1 MKVLIQIIL
10 IFSSF
15 QCFSQTTDNQ
25 DSSKSEAIN
34 RNYIPKNLE
43 ESFVQ
48 INSFWHDTTKTE
60 LKKLTEDEF
69 SGRLHHGFGTWM
81 RNNWGLWGG
90 SSLAKYFNEKGIFHP
105 DDMSGIILTSYHRRL
120 NNKPIDLEEQ
130 IKFYQAFWEKAK
142 ANELKKVQEEKSS
155 ADKNLKWLS
164 DRKIPLLKLF
174 KADSR
179 YVNMTCDSTL
189 TIKQT
194 DKDSIFLWTM
204 ASESAYGD
212 NHPFGYKYLERAI
225 KDKRNEFG
233 RFSYIKG
240 LNYQGS
246 ISFVNLKRN
255 VFKVSKDS
263 LFEFS
268 EFYKINN
275 DSVAFLKDKVYS
287 FEGKKRD
294 RKKYSKILSSN
305 SYYKFK
311 LIYCNSMFRDSN
323 FVYYNQ
329 ESKDT
334 IRLTGY
340 WLIGTKK
347 YYRIDIENKTE
358 DGTKTSYGYR
368 FDEFYR
374 FVDYEECDK
383 VEMELISYDKN
394 LIKSEEDE

>member
-1 MKVLIQIIL
+1 MKVLFQFAL
-10 IFSSF
+10 IFSCF
-15 QCFSQTTDNQ
+15 QCFSQTTENQ
-25 DSSKSEAIN
+25 DSSKSETTNQI
-34 RNYIPKNLE
+34 YIPQNLE

-48 INSFWHDTTKTE
+48 IDSFWHDTTKAE
-60 LKKLTEDEF
+60 LKRLSEDEF
-69 SGRLHHGFGTWM
+69 LGRLHHGFGTWM
-81 RNNWGLWGG
+81 RNNWGLWAG
-90 SSLAKYFNEKGIFHP
+90 SRLAKYFNEKGIFHP

-120 NNKPIDLEEQ
+120 NKKPIDLEAQ
-130 IKFYQAFWEKAK
+130 IKLYLAYWEKAK
-142 ANELKKVQEEKSS
+142 ANELKKVQEEKAS

-164 DRKIPLLKLF
+164 DRKIPILKLF
-174 KADSR
+174 KVDSR
-179 YVNMTCDSTL
+179 DVRMTCDSTL

-194 DKDSIFLWTM
+194 DKDSIFLWTTE
-204 ASESAYGD
+204 SEIAYGD

-225 KDKRNEFG
+225 KDKQNEFG
-233 RFSYIKG
+233 KYSYIKG

-275 DSVAFLKDKVYS
+275 DSVAFLKDKVYD
-287 FEGKKRD
+287 FEGNKKY

-311 LIYCNSMFRDSN
+311 LIYCNSIFKDSN
-323 FVYYNQ
+323 FVYYN
-329 ESKDT
+329 SDSRDT
-334 IRLTGY
+334 VKLTGV
-340 WLIGTKK
+340 WKVGTKK
-347 YYRIDIENKTE
+347 YYRITIENKTE
-358 DGTKTSYGYR
+358 DGTKTSYSYR

-383 VEMELISYDKN
+383 VEMESISYDKN